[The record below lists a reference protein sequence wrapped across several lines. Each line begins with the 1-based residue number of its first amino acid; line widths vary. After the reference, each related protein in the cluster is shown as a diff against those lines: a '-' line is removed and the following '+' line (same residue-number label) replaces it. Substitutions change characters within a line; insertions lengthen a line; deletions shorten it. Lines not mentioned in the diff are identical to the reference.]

1 MRDLQAAGGT
11 AITVTEGATATG
23 SVLRY
28 RLLAVGIGVAGIVL
42 DQVTK
47 TLAIANLDPQQP
59 IPLLGGLLTLRLIRN
74 PGAAFSLGEE
84 FTVVLT
90 CIAIAALVAVTGWL
104 LPRVRHIGWA
114 VATGLLLAGIV
125 GNLLDRLFREPGP
138 FRGHVIDFLQL
149 PYFAIFNVAD
159 ICITA
164 AAVLVIWLS
173 LITQVTMA
181 GVSLKQTGDG

>member
-1 MRDLQAAGGT
+1 MRRLQAAGGK
-11 AITVTEGATATG
+11 AITVQEATPAS
-23 SVLRY
+23 SVVRL
-28 RLLAVGIGVAGIVL
+28 RLLAVGIAVAGITL

-47 TLAIANLDPQQP
+47 AIAIEYLDPEQP
-59 IPLLGGLLTLRLIRN
+59 IPLMGGVLTLQLIRN
-74 PGAAFSLGEE
+74 PGAAFSMGEE

-90 CIAIAALVAVTGWL
+90 CIAIAAMVAVSGWL
-104 LPRVRHIGWA
+104 LPRVRHLGWA
-114 VATGLLLAGIV
+114 IAAGCLLAGIV

-159 ICITA
+159 MFITT

-181 GVSLKQTGDG
+181 GVSLKKADG